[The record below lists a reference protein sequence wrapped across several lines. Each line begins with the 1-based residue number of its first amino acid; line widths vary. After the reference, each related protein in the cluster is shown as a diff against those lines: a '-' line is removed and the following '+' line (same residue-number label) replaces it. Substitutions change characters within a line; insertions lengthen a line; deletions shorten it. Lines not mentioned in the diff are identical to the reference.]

1 MAADPP
7 RLSTGM
13 RPTVIG
19 VVRMSI
25 SAKATTGTARQ
36 MLSKVPEIIIWFWV
50 IKILCT
56 TVGETFADWI
66 NMELGVGLVM
76 TAVIFTFVMAGV
88 LLIQMRLDRY
98 KPFQYWLTVV
108 VLSITGTLY
117 TDILTDQMG
126 VPLGLS
132 SAVFAVALA
141 IVFGIWYRRER
152 TLSIHH
158 IHTTPREAF
167 YWLAVLVTFALG
179 TALGDWTL
187 ELTGWGPGPSILL
200 PAALLAI
207 VTVLWRFGLNA
218 VLAFWI
224 AYILTR
230 PLGANLGDFL
240 ALPQDQGGLG
250 LGTTLT
256 SIIFLGA
263 ILAVVVYLTIT
274 KADEEV
280 DTDEAAPKA
289 VAPEREVPVA
299 RQRVALGILGV
310 VAFATVALLTY
321 TDSLPHQ
328 SALADEGTAPTCTA
342 GDTPLTP
349 DQARAAVQAHFP
361 ADQVA
366 GFRTIALDTL
376 ALVQQGDQAA
386 AKTRITDL
394 ETAWDD
400 AQDALDAADCQA
412 WTFVDQQ
419 IDPVLSS
426 VRSGNPDPTQEQQAI
441 DALVATL
448 SAS

>member
-1 MAADPP
+1 M
-7 RLSTGM
+7 G
-13 RPTVIG
+13 
-19 VVRMSI
+19 I
-25 SAKATTGTARQ
+25 SANTNTGTARH
-36 MLSKVPEIIIWFWV
+36 MLSKVPEIVIWFWV

-56 TVGETFADWI
+56 TVGESFADWI
-66 NMELGVGLVM
+66 NTELGVGLVM

-98 KPFQYWLTVV
+98 RPFQYWLTVV

-141 IVFGIWYRRER
+141 IVFSIWYARER

-187 ELTGWGPGPSILL
+187 ELTGWGPGASILL

-230 PLGANLGDFL
+230 PLGANLGDYL
-240 ALPQDQGGLG
+240 GLPPDQGGLG
-250 LGTTLT
+250 LGTMVT
-256 SIIFLGA
+256 SVIFLGA

-274 KADEEV
+274 KADNEDENAEE
-280 DTDEAAPKA
+280 TPKA
-289 VAPEREVPVA
+289 VEPRRPVSAARE
-299 RQRVALGILGV
+299 RVALGILGI
-310 VAFATVALLTY
+310 VAFATVSLLAY

-328 SALADEGTAPTCTA
+328 SALADEGAAPTCTA
-342 GDTPLTP
+342 GSAPLTQ
-349 DQARAAVQAHFP
+349 DKARAAVEAHFP

-366 GFRTIALDTL
+366 SFRTITLDTL
-376 ALVQQGDQAA
+376 ALVQQGDQQGAA
-386 AKTRITDL
+386 ARVTDL

-400 AQDALDAADCQA
+400 GQEALDAADCQA

-419 IDPVLSS
+419 IDPVLRS
-426 VRSGNPDPTQEQQAI
+426 VRVGKPDPSQEEQAI
-441 DALVATL
+441 DALLATL
-448 SAS
+448 QGA